1 VLVPHAAATVVDVIL
16 AAWSNQYG
24 GGSLDQTGPAGFGYA
39 TSTTAVAQPS
49 NPNSTFTQHSYYSN
63 TGLDLSTS
71 HNANYQTYLTG
82 GK

>member
-1 VLVPHAAATVVDVIL
+1 VLVPRAAATVIDVIFT
-16 AAWSNQYG
+16 AWSNQYG
-24 GGSLDQTGPAGFGYA
+24 GGSLEQAGSGGFGYV

-49 NPNSTFTQHSYYSN
+49 NPNSTFTQHSYDSI